1 MSICYLNGKFIDES
15 QAVVSINDSGYYF
28 GDGIYE
34 VILLYK
40 GKLIEKDAHL
50 DRLMKCLDKVYFKNV
65 PSKEE
70 IFNNIINLLERN
82 KDINTGSIYMQ
93 FTRGTAIRSHS
104 FLELDLKPNFL
115 IKIIPCKINK
125 DIKKW
130 SCKLIE
136 DPRRMRC
143 DIKMTSLLPMV
154 LAHYESEKEGFD
166 DVMFYNSRVASI
178 TEGSSFN
185 IFIVD
190 KNDKII
196 TCPVGNA
203 ILSGC
208 TRARIIK
215 LCEENNLFVEE
226 RFYSKEELFNA
237 KEVFVSGAIKLIV
250 SVIKIDNN
258 TIGNGDVGNITKLIS
273 DKMFNFI
280 EQ

>member
-190 KNDKII
+190 F
-196 TCPVGNA
+196 
-203 ILSGC
+203 LFM
-208 TRARIIK
+208 R
-215 LCEENNLFVEE
+215 LC
-226 RFYSKEELFNA
+226 R
-237 KEVFVSGAIKLIV
+237 
-250 SVIKIDNN
+250 
-258 TIGNGDVGNITKLIS
+258 
-273 DKMFNFI
+273 
-280 EQ
+280 